1 MEVAGKVLQAVSTAL
16 TQLGRINDTMSVS
29 ELINSLG
36 VVLTSVNDLRTI
48 ANSTGLTLDVVNKTI
63 IEVYLCVNS
72 TLGTEKEAQVINW

>member
-48 ANSTGLTLDVVNKTI
+48 ANSTGLTFDVVNKTI